1 MPNQTLFQAVYPS
14 PLGPIQVLASERGL
28 SSLDFHEKNPDF
40 QDLKDLDPGL
50 EKALAQY
57 FSTYF
62 KGLCPD
68 LPPLPLDLQGTPFQ
82 KAVWDLTKNI
92 PYGALVTY
100 GDLAKILGEK
110 LETPSMSAR
119 ALGTALGKNPLP
131 LLIPCHRVIGKDR
144 NLRGYAYGLPMK
156 KYLLTLEGHEIFE
169 NRVLPRKNS
178 CLKTFL

>member
-1 MPNQTLFQAVYPS
+1 MPNQALFQAVYPS
-14 PLGPIQVLASERGL
+14 PLGPIQVLASESGL
-28 SSLDFHEKNPDF
+28 SSLDFHEKEPGS
-40 QDLKDLDPGL
+40 QDLRDLDLVL
-50 EKALAQY
+50 EKNLAQY
-57 FSTYF
+57 FSAYF

-68 LPPLPLDLQGTPFQ
+68 LPPLTLDLQGTPFQ

-110 LETPSMSAR
+110 LGKPSMSAR

-156 KYLLTLEGHEIFE
+156 KYLLALEGHEIFE

>member
-14 PLGPIQVLASERGL
+14 PLGSIQVLASERGL
-28 SSLDFHEKNPDF
+28 SSLDFHEKNPGF
-40 QDLKDLDPGL
+40 QDLRDLDPGL
-50 EKALAQY
+50 EKALAHY

-62 KGLCPD
+62 KGLGPD
-68 LPPLPLDLQGTPFQ
+68 LPPLTLDLQGTPFQ

-110 LETPSMSAR
+110 LEKPSMSAR
-119 ALGTALGKNPLP
+119 ALGTTLGKNPLP

-156 KYLLTLEGHEIFE
+156 KYLLNLEGHEIFE